1 MMNTA
6 PPNPSNFNA
15 QVADELVAIAE
26 TLRQSTVQIRG
37 RRFGAGSGIIW
48 HSDGLIITNA
58 HVVRGARAI
67 AELSD
72 GRVLDA
78 RVILNDPQRDLAAL
92 VVNASNLPAA
102 TIGNSSPGRVGELVL
117 AVGNPLGMVGALSIG
132 IIHAVSS
139 VGAGHRL
146 RWLQADLRLAP
157 GNSGGPLANVQGHVL
172 GVNTMIA
179 EGRAFA
185 IPSQAVERFLASQAD
200 QPYLGVTLQPV
211 MLPLQGQQVFGWLV
225 LEIKADGPAEASG
238 LAIGDVW
245 VGIDEQLF
253 RVPDDLTYL
262 LSDLTPGASLQLE
275 LIRGGSRII
284 RQLVIGSKAPK
295 TEAA

>member
-1 MMNTA
+1 MNTA
-6 PPNPSNFNA
+6 PPNPLNFTA
-15 QVADELVAIAE
+15 HIADELVAIAA

-37 RRFGAGSGIIW
+37 QRFEAGSGIIW

-72 GRVLDA
+72 GRVFDA

-92 VVNASNLPAA
+92 VVNASNLPAV
-102 TIGNSSPGRVGELVL
+102 TIGNSRTVRVGELVL

-132 IIHAVSS
+132 IIHAVSA
-139 VGAGHRL
+139 VGPGNRL
-146 RWLQADLRLAP
+146 RWVQADLRLAP
-157 GNSGGPLANVQGHVL
+157 GNSGGPLANGQGQVL
-172 GVNTMIA
+172 GVNTMVA
-179 EGRAFA
+179 AGRAFA
-185 IPSQAVERFLASQAD
+185 IPSQTVERFLASQDD

-211 MLPLQGQQVFGWLV
+211 MLPLSGQQVFGWLV
-225 LEIKADGPAEASG
+225 LEVKADSPAESSG

-245 VGIDEQLF
+245 IGLDEQLF
-253 RVPDDLTYL
+253 KAPDDLTDL
-262 LSDLTPGASLQLE
+262 LSDVTPGESLQLE
-275 LIRGGSRII
+275 LVRNGRRTMSH
-284 RQLVIGSKAPK
+284 LVIGSKASK